1 MKKCFL
7 LLLLLPSL
15 ALAQTRPSNQNLFD
29 TIPFIPEHTI
39 QRLEEFK
46 KQPLTQGGIIFLG
59 NSITEMGNWAKLLND
74 TTVVNS
80 GIGGD
85 ITYGVLKRIDDVI
98 IRHPKKLF
106 ILLGI
111 NDIGKDIPDSVIA
124 YNYYKII
131 KRVKSGSPATKIY
144 VQSILPLNTTIKN
157 FPQHYDKAEHIPLVN
172 AMLKA
177 QAARLGYIYI
187 NLHPIFLDKQNR
199 LNAKYTYEGLH
210 LKPEAYVVWVNY
222 LKKMKYL

>member
-1 MKKCFL
+1 MKKYLL
-7 LLLLLPSL
+7 LLLLLPAFAKS
-15 ALAQTRPSNQNLFD
+15 QTRPSNQNLFD
-29 TIPFIPEHTI
+29 TVPFIPEHHA
-39 QRLEEFK
+39 QRLELFK
-46 KQPLTQGGIIFLG
+46 KQPLNKGGIIFLG
-59 NSITEMGNWAKLLND
+59 NSITEMGDWAKLLND
-74 TTVVNS
+74 TTVINR

-85 ITYGVLKRIDDVI
+85 ITYGVLKRINDVI
-98 IRHPKKLF
+98 ARQPKKLF

-124 YNYYKII
+124 YNYFKII
-131 KRVKSGSPATKIY
+131 KQVKAGSPGTKIY
-144 VQSILPLNTTIKN
+144 VQSILPLNPTLKG
-157 FPQHYDKAEHIPLVN
+157 FPQHYDKAEHIPRVN

-177 QAARLGYIYI
+177 QAVSLGYTYI

-199 LNAKYTYEGLH
+199 LDAKYTNEGLH